1 MFARSRNTD
10 PDCAIDNPSHR
21 YFLYRPKKL
30 TVYMGA
36 SIGYIGVDH
45 HHRDP
50 YFAIASGLDVDI
62 TAVCEPGRR
71 VDLENLTAMDER
83 PDEITT
89 EGQDIDALVGGAT
102 VYEDPNRLITDA
114 DIDVVWITY
123 RNDETPS
130 IVETAVEHGVHV
142 ISEKPIGRTA
152 PDIEAIAER
161 ANETGVTVS
170 PTTFYRKN
178 PITMELR
185 ERVKD
190 GFFGDV
196 WTVQGRFNASQLS
209 YRNTDH
215 YIYDEAT
222 SRGGALQWVGP
233 HWADMIPWVLDDPIA
248 SVNARFHEAE
258 EPEVDVDAGAVIQ
271 FETEGGTLGTY
282 HTGYYL
288 NDRGKDTHLGIYGK
302 DAQAQTPVHHDSLQ
316 HEPTVPLELT
326 ADHPDWSGAPRRT
339 IEYEFTYDR
348 FPAWGDY
355 VQDYFEA
362 FFDGYETGDVPA
374 TVDDAL
380 QLLRVLD
387 AAYESAEQG
396 GWVSVAE

>member
-1 MFARSRNTD
+1 MTER
-10 PDCAIDNPSHR
+10 
-21 YFLYRPKKL
+21 
-30 TVYMGA
+30 
-36 SIGYIGVDH
+36 IGYVGVDH

-50 YFAIASGLDVDI
+50 YFAIASGLGLDI
-62 TAVCEPGRR
+62 TAVCEPGREI
-71 VDLENLTAMDER
+71 DLANLAAMDER

-89 EGQDIDALVGGAT
+89 EGQEVADLVEGAT
-102 VYEDPNRLITDA
+102 VYSDPEWLIAEA

-123 RNDETPS
+123 RNDRVPS
-130 IVETAVEHGVHV
+130 IVETAVDHGVHV

-152 PDIEAIAER
+152 ADLEPIVSK
-161 ANETGVTVS
+161 ANERGVTVS
-170 PTTFYRKN
+170 PTTFYRRN
-178 PITMELR
+178 PVMLDLR
-185 ERVKD
+185 ERIQD

-196 WTVQGRFNASQLS
+196 WTVEGRFNASQLS

-215 YIYDEAT
+215 YIYDRAT
-222 SRGGALQWVGP
+222 SRGGALQWIGP
-233 HWADMIPWVLDDPIA
+233 HWVDMMPWVLDDPITR
-248 SVNARFHEAE
+248 VNARFHDAA
-258 EPEVDVDAGAVIQ
+258 EVDVEAGSILQ
-271 FETEGGTLGTY
+271 FETQSGTLGTY

-288 NDRGKDTHLGIYGK
+288 SDRGKDTHLGIYGT
-302 DAQAQTPVHHDSLQ
+302 DAQARTPVHHDSLQ

-326 ADHPDWSGAPRRT
+326 AERPDWSGAPKRT

-374 TVDDAL
+374 TIDDAV

-387 AAYESAEQG
+387 AAYESGETG
-396 GWVSVAE
+396 EWVSVTE

>member
-1 MFARSRNTD
+1 ME
-10 PDCAIDNPSHR
+10 
-21 YFLYRPKKL
+21 
-30 TVYMGA
+30 A

-50 YFAIASGLDVDI
+50 YFAIASGLNIDV

-71 VDLENLTAMDER
+71 IDMETLTAMDER

-89 EGQDIDALVGGAT
+89 EGQNIDELVGGAT
-102 VYEDPNRLITDA
+102 VYEDPTRLITDG
-114 DIDVVWITY
+114 DVDVVWITY

-152 PDIEAIAER
+152 ADLEIIAEH
-161 ANETGVTVS
+161 ANEAGVTVS
-170 PTTFYRKN
+170 PTTFYRRN
-178 PITMELR
+178 PIALELR
-185 ERVKD
+185 ERVRD

-196 WTVQGRFNASQLS
+196 WSVEGRFNASQLS
-209 YRNTDH
+209 YRNTSH
-215 YIYDEAT
+215 YIYDSET
-222 SRGGALQWVGP
+222 SRGGALQWIGP
-233 HWADMIPWVLDDPIA
+233 HWIDMMPWVLDDPIM
-248 SVNARFHEAE
+248 SVNARFHDAVK
-258 EPEVDVDAGAVIQ
+258 PGVDVDAGGVLQ

-288 NDRGKDTHLGIYGK
+288 DERGKDTHLGLYGT
-302 DAQAQTPVHHDSLQ
+302 DAQARTPVHHDSLQ
-316 HEPTVPLELT
+316 HKPTVPLELT
-326 ADHPDWSGAPRRT
+326 ADHPNWSGAPCRT
-339 IEYEFTYDR
+339 IEYEFTYNQ

-362 FFDGYETGDVPA
+362 FFEGYETGDVPA
-374 TVDDAL
+374 TIDDAV

-387 AAYESAEQG
+387 AAYESADRD
-396 GWVSVAE
+396 GWVTVAD

>member
-1 MFARSRNTD
+1 MAT
-10 PDCAIDNPSHR
+10 
-21 YFLYRPKKL
+21 K
-30 TVYMGA
+30 V
-36 SIGYIGVDH
+36 GYIGVDH

-62 TAVCEPGRR
+62 TAVCEPGRSI
-71 VDLENLTAMDER
+71 DIENLAAMDDR

-89 EGQDIDALVGGAT
+89 EGQDAAGLVAGAT
-102 VYEDPNRLITDA
+102 VYEDPTRLVAEA
-114 DIDVVWITY
+114 DVDVVWITY

-130 IVETAVEHGVHV
+130 IVEAAVDHGVHV

-152 PDIEAIAER
+152 ADLESVSATAR
-161 ANETGVTVS
+161 ETGVTVS

-178 PITMELR
+178 PIAMELR
-185 ERVKD
+185 DRVAD

-222 SRGGALQWVGP
+222 SRGGALQWIGP
-233 HWADMIPWVLDDPIA
+233 HWADMMPWVLGDPIA
-248 SVNARFHEAE
+248 RVNAQMHESA
-258 EPEVDVDAGAVIQ
+258 EVDVETGAVLQ
-271 FETEGGTLGTY
+271 FETEGGVLGTY

-288 NDRGKDTHLGIYGK
+288 NDRGKDTHLGIYGTE
-302 DAQAQTPVHHDSLQ
+302 AQAQTPAHHDSLQ

-326 ADHPDWSGAPRRT
+326 AAHPDWSGAPRRT

-362 FFDGYETGDVPA
+362 YFEGYETGEVPA
-374 TVDDAL
+374 TVDDVV

-387 AAYESAEQG
+387 AAYESADRDE
-396 GWVSVAE
+396 WVAVE